1 MLYANISNNTVVRV
15 SMKKNSFPTGLIPP
29 HDPLNA
35 SLSALKTQKQL
46 DFYYL
51 MQTDEIAEA
60 LRQALTTR
68 HLQILFV
75 EASTEREI
83 ADIAEVLRGGTTTET
98 PPVVLIA
105 SPDIVQPHAPALQ
118 ANRAFAGLLPLPFD
132 TRLIKER
139 IEQLCQTLTAHIL
152 DIWLY
157 QAAHRSKKHLL
168 NTTTAILASE
178 TDSQLSDVITLYSPY
193 GNITIR
199 KSDIIYC
206 VAQNNYTEVWC
217 NAPSPA
223 TTAESNQRTNKNIQ
237 KILDGRRIQSWE
249 NILSKTAFMR
259 VHRSA
264 LVRVKVDARIERNY
278 NRKGLVLTLPNGDE
292 IKVAEDKTRLFLER
306 RLGRVVV
313 SENGAHHR
321 ITLLHTSSETD
332 KYATDEEY
340 IRSLRPKNFRIPK
353 QRKKTTPK
361 PGKKRDGG

>member
-1 MLYANISNNTVVRV
+1 
-15 SMKKNSFPTGLIPP
+15 MKKKLFPTGLITP

-35 SLSALKTQKQL
+35 SLAALKAQKQF
-46 DFYYL
+46 DFHYL
-51 MQTDEIAEA
+51 VQTDEIVHALREA
-60 LRQALTTR
+60 LATA

-83 ADIAEVLRGGTTTET
+83 TDIAEVLRGSTTTET
-98 PPVVLIA
+98 PPVVIIA
-105 SPDIVQPHAPALQ
+105 SPDIVQPHALALQ
-118 ANRAFAGLLPLPFD
+118 TNRAFAGLLPLPFD
-132 TRLIKER
+132 ATLMEEQ
-139 IEQLCQTLTAHIL
+139 IEQLCQTLTAQIL

-157 QAAHRSKKHLL
+157 QVARRSKKRPR
-168 NTTTAILASE
+168 NTTTAILALD
-178 TDSQLSDVITLYSPY
+178 TDSQTSDNITLYSPY
-193 GNITIR
+193 GEITIR
-199 KSDIIYC
+199 KSDVICC

-217 NAPSPA
+217 NTPSPA
-223 TTAESNQRTNKNIQ
+223 TTAESNQRAIKIIQ

-306 RLGRVVV
+306 RSGRVVV

-340 IRSLRPKNFRIPK
+340 IRSLQPKNFRLPK

-361 PGKKRDGG
+361 PEKKRDGG